1 LNNDHTP
8 TIVLKKGE
16 TICDRCNGS
25 GYDPKGDDS
34 QFFRIICQKC
44 QGEKKVDWIS
54 NITGIKE
61 KELPPGNIYTQQYDI
76 SSLTAAFDSDSVM
89 IDDKPLKEYIRE
101 VLASELA
108 ERIDEEILRM
118 FKEER
123 EQNNKGWRQI
133 FDNGIISKLMFFD
146 YFKQKNKN
154 KKNPSTI

>member
-1 LNNDHTP
+1 MNNDHTP
-8 TIVLKKGE
+8 TIVLEEGE

-25 GYDPKGDDS
+25 GYEPIGDDAQVLRMS
-34 QFFRIICQKC
+34 CKKC

-61 KELPPGNIYTQQYDI
+61 KELTCGGIYTQQYNVTGLAADFE
-76 SSLTAAFDSDSVM
+76 SSFVR
-89 IDDKPLKEYIRE
+89 IDDKPLEEYIRE
-101 VLASELA
+101 VTASELA
-108 ERIDEEILRM
+108 KRIDEEILRM

-133 FDNGIISKLMFFD
+133 FDNGIVSKLMFFD

>member
-1 LNNDHTP
+1 MNNDHTP
-8 TIVLKKGE
+8 AIVLEEGE

-25 GYDPKGDDS
+25 GYDPRGDDA

-61 KELPPGNIYTQQYDI
+61 KELNLNSYTQQYNV
-76 SSLTAAFDSDSVM
+76 SGLVSASNSNSVM
-89 IDDKPLKEYIRE
+89 NDDKLLEESIQKI
-101 VLASELA
+101 VASELA
-108 ERIDEEILRM
+108 KQIDEKILRM